1 VVTTC
6 SSALPDL
13 DGTALY
19 RPRRPHETILFQTIL
34 EHLETWLATL
44 READPDDDPVPA
56 HVEQAFRSYLRCG
69 DPAHG

>member
-19 RPRRPHETILFQTIL
+19 RPRRPQETILFRTIL

-44 READPDDDPVPA
+44 RERSGDPADPDDDPVPA
-56 HVEQAFRSYLRCG
+56 HVEQAFRS
-69 DPAHG
+69 